1 MISGMDIRIEG
12 VGIHRTPEAVVEGVG
27 RCYAEAEVD
36 RVEGVGNHYVEVGVD
51 RGEEARGMA
60 STADEV
66 AERCTMDSQKV
77 EEKSHASKG
86 EEGWDKPEREA
97 GTG

>member
-12 VGIHRTPEAVVEGVG
+12 VGIHRTPEAAVVGGG

-36 RVEGVGNHYVEVGVD
+36 RVEEVGKHYVGVGVD
-51 RGEEARGMA
+51 RMKEERGMA

-66 AERCTMDSQKV
+66 AVRRMKDI
-77 EEKSHASKG
+77 
-86 EEGWDKPEREA
+86 P
-97 GTG
+97 